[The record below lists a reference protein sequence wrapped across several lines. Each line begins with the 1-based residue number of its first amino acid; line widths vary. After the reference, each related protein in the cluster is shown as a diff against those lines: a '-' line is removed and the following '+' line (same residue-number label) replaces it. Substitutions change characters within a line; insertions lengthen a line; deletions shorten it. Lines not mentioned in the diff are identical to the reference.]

1 MTIDPNWVRE
11 NPEEAAR
18 QLDLL
23 GKKYDALM
31 CAKLEALPADL
42 KSRYLVIRMVGDIN
56 RDEAKEVMQG
66 FAKHSSGAAIFVNRE
81 VNFEAIDVTNHDEVK
96 KVEQER
102 DVLAA
107 HLEMAR
113 QIATDWLENE
123 QTTAATW
130 QLARQIGKWAL
141 NDPNAS
147 LARRTYK
154 ERAEALENLLE
165 VIPGSIEHDGCN
177 FGCGRIAAETA
188 ALLRRLEKG
197 GE

>member
-1 MTIDPNWVRE
+1 MAIDPNWIRE
-11 NPEEAAR
+11 NPEEAAK

-31 CAKLEALPADL
+31 SAKLEAMPADL
-42 KSRYLVIRMVGDIN
+42 KSRFVIVKMTGDID
-56 RDEAKEVMQG
+56 RETVQKMGKELRKYTAGVG
-66 FAKHSSGAAIFVNRE
+66 SFLNIPVDI
-81 VNFEAIDVTNHDEVK
+81 EAIDVTNHDEVK
-96 KVEQER
+96 KVKQER

-107 HLEMAR
+107 HLEVAR

-141 NDPNAS
+141 NDPAAS
-147 LARRTYK
+147 LA
-154 ERAEALENLLE
+154 E
-165 VIPGSIEHDGCN
+165 
-177 FGCGRIAAETA
+177 
-188 ALLRRLEKG
+188 G